1 MAYKF
6 KPKKGVG
13 KRMRVTKTGK
23 LKIRHEKNSHHRSGR
38 SSALKRR
45 LGRPAIL
52 HEGHAINMRRFMG
65 IVARRPNQARHEAEL
80 AAAAK
85 SAEATK

>member
-1 MAYKF
+1 MGYKF

-65 IVARRPNQARHEAEL
+65 IVGTRPNQARHEAEV
-80 AAAAK
+80 AAK
-85 SAEATK
+85 AEEAKK